1 MQNKKL
7 NGQEY
12 VLFSIPI
19 DMIEEA
25 DIGEESVI
33 RISAGKGQIIIE
45 VAKGNDSSICIG
57 ICEECPIDKTD
68 CDGECDICPCK
79 NKCEYSEV
87 KQY

>member
-19 DMIEEA
+19 DMLEEA
-25 DIGEESVI
+25 DIGEESVV
-33 RISAGKGQIIIE
+33 RISAGKGQIIIA
-45 VAKGNDSSICIG
+45 VANGNDSSICIG

-79 NKCEYSEV
+79 NNCEYSEV